1 MIVIC
6 THMIIFIKVVQFIL
20 SLSMLA
26 LFHECGHFLFARLF
40 KTRVEKFYVFFNPWF
55 SLFKWKRGETEYGVG
70 WLPLGGY
77 VKIAGMIDESMD
89 VEQMK
94 QPAQPWEFRAKPA
107 WQRLLIMLGGVMVN
121 VVLAFI
127 IYIGILFTWG
137 ETYLPARNVTYGV
150 VCDTVFQNMG
160 MRYGDKVVALD
171 HREVER
177 FEDIIPEMLLNNPKT
192 IQVIRDGQEISLDIP
207 ETFVARMLEMSSR
220 SFKVNP
226 LLTPRLPVD
235 GVGIAGFADYSVA
248 YDAGVRKG
256 DRILSISGQSFRF
269 YDEFTGLLSAHKDE
283 NIALEVIR
291 GGDTLIF
298 PMRLGSDGLLGI
310 RPQLAGGMFE
320 LATRKYGFLEAI
332 PAGLKMGVEQ
342 LGAYVK
348 QLKLLFSQG
357 STAYKSVGGIV
368 SIANIFPG
376 VWNWEAFWQ
385 LTALISIMLAV
396 VNILPIPAL
405 DGGHVLFLLYEVITR
420 RKPGEKFL
428 EYAQVGGMIFIL
440 ALFILANMNDLI
452 KIFG

>member
-1 MIVIC
+1 
-6 THMIIFIKVVQFIL
+6 
-20 SLSMLA
+20 
-26 LFHECGHFLFARLF
+26 
-40 KTRVEKFYVFFNPWF
+40 
-55 SLFKWKRGETEYGVG
+55 
-70 WLPLGGY
+70 
-77 VKIAGMIDESMD
+77 
-89 VEQMK
+89 
-94 QPAQPWEFRAKPA
+94 
-107 WQRLLIMLGGVMVN
+107 
-121 VVLAFI
+121 
-127 IYIGILFTWG
+127 
-137 ETYLPARNVTYGV
+137 
-150 VCDTVFQNMG
+150 
-160 MRYGDKVVALD
+160 
-171 HREVER
+171 
-177 FEDIIPEMLLNNPKT
+177 
-192 IQVIRDGQEISLDIP
+192 
-207 ETFVARMLEMSSR
+207 
-220 SFKVNP
+220 
-226 LLTPRLPVD
+226 
-235 GVGIAGFADYSVA
+235 
-248 YDAGVRKG
+248 GVRKG

-269 YDEFTGLLSAHKDE
+269 YDEFTGLLSAHKDGD
-283 NIALEVIR
+283 IALEVIR
-291 GGDTLIF
+291 GGDTLVF

-310 RPQLAGGMFE
+310 RPQLSGGMFE
-320 LATRKYGFLEAI
+320 LATRKYGFFEAI